1 MKKFLTPL
9 ALVAFASFASAQSA
23 GPANPE
29 VKADGERRHEQAG
42 RRAADT
48 APDARRGRAEGEAVG
63 HLHRLL
69 ALSDEQLARSRELIV
84 KVEKLSADERAA
96 LRKRID
102 GLRDA
107 TPEARAEFS
116 KEMRE
121 KLGLSA
127 DDFRPKDGS
136 GQRGQVRNLLDKH
149 CAGMPPEKAK
159 AEREKFIAMPREGK
173 LAYLKALREK
183 YGLPEQ
189 PEGKGRGG
197 AAPGETAP
205 PPPPADKA
213 PIPDA
218 PKP

>member
-9 ALVAFASFASAQSA
+9 ALVAFASLAAAQSA
-23 GPANPE
+23 GPE
-29 VKADGERRHEQAG
+29 VKPDGERRHEQAG
-42 RRAADT
+42 RRAADK
-48 APDARRGRAEGEAVG
+48 APDTRRGRAEGEAVG

-136 GQRGQVRNLLDKH
+136 GQRAPVRNLLDKH
-149 CAGMPPEKAK
+149 FATLTPEQAK
-159 AEREKFIAMPREGK
+159 AEREKFLAMPREEK

-183 YGLPEQ
+183 YGLPEHAE
-189 PEGKGRGG
+189 PKASGRHAGC
-197 AAPGETAP
+197 ES
-205 PPPPADKA
+205 PPPADKA